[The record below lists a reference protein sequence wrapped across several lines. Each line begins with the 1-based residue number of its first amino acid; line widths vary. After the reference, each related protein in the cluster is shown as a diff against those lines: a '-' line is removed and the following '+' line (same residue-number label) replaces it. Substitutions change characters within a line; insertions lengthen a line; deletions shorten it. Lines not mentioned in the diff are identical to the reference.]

1 MLDSYN
7 RLILFLGFYF
17 GKMWK
22 NMEKLPFFW
31 VAKAGLGNT
40 TGAASAGSG
49 SINSMGI
56 VEA

>member
-1 MLDSYN
+1 
-7 RLILFLGFYF
+7 
-17 GKMWK
+17 
-22 NMEKLPFFW
+22 MEKLPFFW

>member
-1 MLDSYN
+1 MLDSYE

-17 GKMWK
+17 GKIWK
-22 NMEKLPFFW
+22 NMEKQPFFW

-40 TGAASAGSG
+40 TLATSAGLG
-49 SINSMGI
+49 SIDSMGI